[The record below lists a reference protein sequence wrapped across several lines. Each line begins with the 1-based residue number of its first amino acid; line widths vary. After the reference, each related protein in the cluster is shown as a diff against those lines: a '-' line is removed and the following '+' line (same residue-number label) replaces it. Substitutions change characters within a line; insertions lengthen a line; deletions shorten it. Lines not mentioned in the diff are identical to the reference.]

1 MKNNNNSFA
10 DKMQAFTDLANS
22 ANADPADYEKAL
34 SAFAR
39 ACASSVLRKV
49 IDPKVIKT
57 ENGKKV
63 IKGKT
68 DKKTGKETATNSG
81 FNPILVQMSRDISNN
96 ESALDRLVYAET
108 FAYEYAFNSDGDL
121 VRETV
126 DADLAKAAT
135 DLLHENLADGLDLVN
150 DAVVAILDEM
160 QKQHDRDPS
169 LPIDFERPYNKR
181 VLNRKVWIKDSD
193 NESQFKDI
201 VTAPIREVY
210 KHIRR
215 SIQNSR
221 AIALDPRNGYSY
233 IEDFVTDGDSDNDP
247 TVIYKRL
254 PKYCD
259 LGGYVCD
266 FNGKETEYT
275 VDSTAADIYN
285 DVLTALDLTDR
296 QRQIL
301 QYRLQGYGYKAISTR
316 LGVTQRAIAKTV
328 EQMQVKA
335 EKIGFTPSM
344 WQEMNNGNE

>member
-1 MKNNNNSFA
+1 MKNNNSFA
-10 DKMQAFTDLANS
+10 DRMQAFTDLANS
-22 ANADPADYEKAL
+22 ANADPVDYEKAL
-34 SAFAR
+34 TAFAT
-39 ACASSVLRKV
+39 ACARSVLRKV

-68 DKKTGKETATNSG
+68 DKKTGKETATDSG
-81 FNPILVQMSRDISNN
+81 FNPMLLQMSYDISNS
-96 ESALDRLVYAET
+96 ESALDRFVYAET

-135 DLLHENLADGLDLVN
+135 DLLRENLADGLDLVN

-160 QKQHDRDPS
+160 QKQRDRDPS

-193 NESQFKDI
+193 SKGQFKDI
-201 VTAPIREVY
+201 ETAPIREVY

-221 AIALDPRNGYSY
+221 AVALDPRNGYGY
-233 IEDFVTDGDSDNDP
+233 IQDFVTDGDSDNDP

-275 VDSTAADIYN
+275 VDGATVDIFD
-285 DVLTALDLTDR
+285 DVLTALNLTDR
-296 QRQIL
+296 ERQIVML
-301 QYRLQGYGYKAISTR
+301 KMRGYGNKAVATYLGISENSAKGATNR
-316 LGVTQRAIAKTV
+316 IRA
-328 EQMQVKA
+328 KA

-344 WQEMNNGNE
+344 WHEMNSGDE